1 MNNSHSFLL
10 LLFDTPTN
18 VAELMSSAH
27 SKVFVFVNILSIFMA
42 YFMESIHVELADEG
56 REVFM
61 LEVFRQNFF
70 CEFGNALNV
79 EGITGGG
86 PTKNGLD
93 R

>member
-56 REVFM
+56 REVSVNLVM
-61 LEVFRQNFF
+61 LLMLKESP
-70 CEFGNALNV
+70 
-79 EGITGGG
+79 EGVQPKTG
-86 PTKNGLD
+86 
-93 R
+93 